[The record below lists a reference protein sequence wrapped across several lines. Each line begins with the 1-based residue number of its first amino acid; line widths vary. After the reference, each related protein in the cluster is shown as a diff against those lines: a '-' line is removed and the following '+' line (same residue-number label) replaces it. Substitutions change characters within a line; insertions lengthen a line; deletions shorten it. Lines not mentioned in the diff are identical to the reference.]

1 MSRRTKER
9 IEIQELMH
17 RYAWAIDEQRFDDLD
32 GVFTHDAVLDYSSN
46 PGGVAG
52 PLAEVKPWL
61 QRSLSAFVVSQHLMA
76 NTVIEFDG
84 AEHAH
89 AKTMVFNPMGART
102 RAGAPHMFS
111 IGARYDDELRRTDD
125 GWRITSRVET
135 LLFLDG
141 TLPNELVFPDPPTE
155 SSAGA

>member
-9 IEIQELMH
+9 LEIQDLMH

-32 GVFTHDAVLDYSSN
+32 AIFTGDAMLDYSSN

-61 QRSLSAFVVSQHLMA
+61 QRSLSAFVVSQHLMG

-84 AEHAH
+84 QRRAR

-111 IGARYDDELRRTDD
+111 IGARYDDELQRTDD

-141 TLPNELVFPDPPTE
+141 TLPNELVFPDAPTE
-155 SSAGA
+155 PSADA